1 MVISKFTLGYGR
13 LQDPRQSAVP
23 CKLIMRK
30 LIILALLLLTEVA
43 SAAVSTGYYR
53 VKSYNGK
60 YLTENN
66 KSHILVCSDQATP
79 DNFAQVW
86 YLDISGSNVTLK
98 NALTD
103 RYVQKTTGSSWSEQY
118 ITGVSS
124 NTFTLTELSGD
135 DAGKITF
142 TDKWNGGPHCDAS
155 LNVVL
160 WLTDETKSKWT
171 VEAVDID
178 VAALA
183 AQRAALSE
191 ATASQ
196 LLTVFTDLSCSAL
209 KTDYTSSDVSNLP
222 AATQELVSKI
232 KNDSWATYDGWDK
245 TEKTFRIA
253 DYKAYSNSE
262 KWTTILGFGH
272 TLGRLSNPTGI
283 YTTAGDFLQVY
294 VGDVPSGQSIALEIA
309 GYGQGSGSVY
319 TLHSGMNVVQAATSG
334 NCFVYYEV
342 DNTASGSAPFTAL
355 SNYADVTVHIEGGTV
370 QGYFD
375 LTKGDDD
382 SDWPYFKANLMGK
395 EMFCLKTK
403 TLVFNLQTSALKHAV
418 DEAEGGSKGKV
429 VGMLNYWQSIQD
441 MEDELFNRASIG
453 GENYAYCNNVHSVT
467 TVGNSGDGSL
477 YASTYGIYFSP
488 EQHDRLFNYDLFR
501 LGGDNLWASAHE
513 LGHHRQA
520 PINMVG
526 NTEMSNNIYSNV
538 AVYQQGRY
546 TSRTASIKDVFN
558 DYQDGISWPER
569 VQRANNR
576 VGDYNAHILHL
587 NWSLY
592 LFFHVNGNDPDFF
605 PSLFDALR
613 KHPMKKVSGSDQLT
627 RADQDYLKYYVK
639 CCEVSGYD
647 LTDFFA
653 SYGFFMLPPEQSE
666 SKTNGDVTTKYYQ
679 SFKDYVDYNLGVTQT
694 MIDAAK
700 QQVANMSGLK
710 KCNIVFIEDRVTA
723 PLATY
728 DGHSQ
733 GEVRTINPDAPVT
746 AFGQV
751 GELGQY
757 TDFNA
762 PCSSYSFNVSARGN
776 VTMEGTG
783 AVGFIAY
790 DASGNIIG
798 FYNTTTFALPSAAY
812 DEKGLKAGYVIKV
825 AAGDGTSAAAVY
837 DSNVEV
843 KEFPQTGVWYTF
855 RTPNRDNR
863 YTTSQGAGNIAVGSS
878 VVDAPTDAMLWQFV
892 PRADVREHFDIVNR
906 DGSYLS
912 PVPGEG
918 NYLSTTS
925 EAPGQGWKVEPASDK
940 YIIYS
945 GTTQLHQTN
954 SGYNYKMLN
963 YGYWYGSYNT
973 SDDGCLFAIEPAAYD
988 VKLNAVGD
996 ASYATLY
1003 LPFDVKT
1010 NPATEAYYIT
1020 SVSSGY
1026 ATLTPVDNGE
1036 IPAKTAVVLIND
1048 AKSEYATL
1056 TATTGLAQQVSRAGN
1071 LLKGTLT
1078 SMSLDLSDSSPNY
1091 SLGVLNG
1098 NIGFY
1103 KFDNNGTTTITL
1115 GANKAYL
1122 EVPASGSSVKGFT
1135 LGFDGTEDDINQIVN
1150 GKSANGTWLD
1160 LNGRR
1165 LHGVPAAKGVYI
1177 VGGKKVVVK

>member
-1 MVISKFTLGYGR
+1 M
-13 LQDPRQSAVP
+13 
-23 CKLIMRK
+23 
-30 LIILALLLLTEVA
+30 
-43 SAAVSTGYYR
+43 AAISTGYYR
-53 VKSYNGK
+53 VKSYNDK
-60 YLTENN
+60 YLTENAT
-66 KSHILVCSDQATP
+66 SHVLVCSDLPASA
-79 DNFAQVW
+79 NYAQVW
-86 YLDISGSNVTLK
+86 YLTVSGSDVTLK
-98 NALTD
+98 NALTE
-103 RYVQKTTGSSWSEQY
+103 RYVQKATGNYWSEQY
-118 ITGVSS
+118 VTGTSS
-124 NTFTLTELSGD
+124 NTFTLTELTGD

-142 TDKWNGGPHCDAS
+142 TDKWSGGPHCDAS

-160 WLTDETKSKWT
+160 WSNDETKSKWT
-171 VEAVDID
+171 IEAVDID
-178 VAALA
+178 EMALTA
-183 AQRAALSE
+183 MRAALTE
-191 ATASQ
+191 ASASQ
-196 LLTVFTDLSCSAL
+196 LQAVFTDLSCSTL
-209 KTDYTSSDVSNLP
+209 KAGYTDNDVSVLP
-222 AATQELVSKI
+222 AATQALVSKI
-232 KNDSWATYDGWDK
+232 KNDAWATYDGWNK

-253 DYKAYSNSE
+253 DYKAYSSHE
-262 KWTTILGFGH
+262 RWAIILGYSNSF
-272 TLGRLSNPTGI
+272 GRLSNPTGI
-283 YTTAGDFLQVY
+283 WADAGDVLQVY
-294 VGDVPSGQSIALEIA
+294 VGAVPAGQSVALEVA
-309 GYGQGSGSVY
+309 GYGQASGNVY
-319 TLHSGMNVVQAATSG
+319 GLHEGMNSLLITSSG
-334 NCFVYYEV
+334 NCFVFYEV

-370 QGYFD
+370 QGYLD
-375 LTKGDDD
+375 LTKGDDNE
-382 SDWPYFKANLMGK
+382 DWSQLQSHLMSQ
-395 EMFCLKTK
+395 ETVCLKSSTH
-403 TLVFNLQTSALKHAV
+403 VFNLHKELLLSALG
-418 DEAEGGSKGKV
+418 AEGKV
-429 VGMLNYWQSIQD
+429 KEMMDCWTDVATL
-441 MEDELFNRASIG
+441 EDNLCARGDF
-453 GENYAYCNNVHSVT
+453 YAYCNNIYSVT
-467 TVGNSGDGSL
+467 GHAGSGNPH
-477 YASTYGIYFSP
+477 ATTYGTNYFEAEYSGV
-488 EQHDRLFNYDLFR
+488 FNADQLLQNF
-501 LGGDNLWASAHE
+501 GGLWTIAHE
-513 LGHHRQA
+513 QGHNRQKLIKLA
-520 PINMVG
+520 G
-526 NTEMSNNIYSNV
+526 TTEVSNNVFSN
-538 AVYQQGRY
+538 AVIDWQGRFTSRVLSLQTTFDVWQQGLSWLERLNN
-546 TSRTASIKDVFN
+546 KGN
-558 DYQDGISWPER
+558 DYHLWET
-569 VQRANNR
+569 
-576 VGDYNAHILHL
+576 LHL
-587 NWSLY
+587 YVQLY
-592 LFFHVNGNDPDFF
+592 QYFHQAGKDTDFF
-605 PSLFDALR
+605 PNLFRAFR
-613 KHPMKKVSGSDQLT
+613 KSPMTLQAGTPIPATD
-627 RADQDYLKYYVK
+627 DYLKFYQT
-639 CCEVSGYD
+639 CCDVSGLD
-647 LTDFFA
+647 LTEFFEV
-653 SYGFFMLPPEQSE
+653 YGFFTLPQSQE
-666 SKTNGDVTTKYYQ
+666 PQTINGISTGEYYQ
-679 SFKDYVDYNLGVTQT
+679 EIDDYNTYYVYVNQA
-694 MIDAAK
+694 MIDEAK
-700 QQVANMSGLK
+700 ANVEAK
-710 KCNIVFIEDRVTA
+710 KYPKCNIIFIEDRVTA

-728 DGHSQ
+728 EGHAE
-733 GEVRTINPDAPVT
+733 GELRQLFRQDNVT

-757 TDFNA
+757 TTFSA
-762 PCSSYSFNVSARGN
+762 SCSAYSYNISPRGN

-783 AVGFIAY
+783 AVGFKLY
-790 DASGNIIG
+790 DESGKLVG
-798 FYNTTTFALPSAAY
+798 LYNTTTFALPSAAY

-843 KEFPQTGVWYTF
+843 KEFPQTGVWYSF

-1036 IPAKTAVVLIND
+1036 IAARTAVVLINN
-1048 AKSEYATL
+1048 AKASATTL

-1135 LGFDGTEDDINQIVN
+1135 LGFGGEDGLSIIVN
-1150 GKSANGTWLD
+1150 SKSVSGKWLD
-1160 LNGRR
+1160 LNGRLLR
-1165 LHGVPAAKGVYI
+1165 GEPAAKGVYI
-1177 VGGKKVVVK
+1177 IGGKKVVVK